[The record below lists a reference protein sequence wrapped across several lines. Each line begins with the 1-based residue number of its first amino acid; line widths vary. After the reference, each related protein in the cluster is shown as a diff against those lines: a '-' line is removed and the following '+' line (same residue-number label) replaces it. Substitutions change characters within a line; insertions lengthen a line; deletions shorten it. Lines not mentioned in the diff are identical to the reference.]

1 MKAARGRE
9 EEARDARA
17 GADVDRE
24 GLFDA
29 EIHITAGGAGRADS
43 GGDDAAEPGR
53 RRKRGRLF
61 YLHLLG
67 LVFGVTLLVIL
78 VRAVGLDPVFQA
90 LGQIHYG
97 FLLLLGLAGA
107 RHCLRTLS
115 MRTAV
120 AREHRRFTFWQ
131 AYTTRLA
138 GETISFFT
146 FTGPVLGE
154 ATKAALL
161 RKRVPLASALQ
172 ALAVD
177 NLLYNL
183 SVALFISSGA
193 LVMLATYDLPVGAR
207 LPLYGIAGGMALVF
221 SLVAW
226 AVVADVMPVTAAVDF
241 FIRRGVKARWFASK
255 RGHFHSVESNVYDF
269 YRRRPRAFFTMF
281 VCDALSHATSV
292 AEVAAVLWMLGLEP
306 AFSVSYIIDSL
317 TKVINLVFSFVPAT
331 IGVYEGGTGF
341 ILHTLGYAVA
351 TGLTIGIV
359 RKASMIVWALVGLVM
374 LVRHTAPDALRKTF
388 GRHPRLRGVMD
399 NLVLSNMTHRPART
413 FVSILGVAVGVLLV
427 AFTVGLAHGVLRER
441 GRRESE
447 VGAEIMMRAAG
458 TTGFG
463 GAQRFQM
470 PVSRAEE
477 VGRIPGVRVAV
488 AHAQT
493 TDRSDAGW
501 GVRIVDG
508 IDPEAYARLSGLRVV
523 EGRGLGSGDEAIV
536 DQVWKEQRKVR
547 VGDAV
552 KVFERDFR
560 IVGVYE
566 PPGGARIKIPLATM
580 QENAG
585 VEDHSFATS
594 VLVSVNDPKEQ
605 DAVAERIHAA
615 FPDDQLIFTRDLPE
629 MYATSVPALDVFIDV
644 VVGVAAVIS
653 MLVILLAMYTTVTE
667 RTRQI
672 GVLKS
677 LGMSNAGVAWV
688 IEQEALVVSVLGV
701 VLGVALTLAARFVV
715 MRTTSLTVDIEP
727 RWILVSLAIG
737 LLGGTLGALYPAL
750 RAARQDPVEALSYE

>member
-1 MKAARGRE
+1 LTAAREDGEVGRE
-9 EEARDARA
+9 D
-17 GADVDRE
+17 
-24 GLFDA
+24 LFEA
-29 EIHITAGGAGRADS
+29 EIHITADTG
-43 GGDDAAEPGR
+43 EPGTKR
-53 RRKRGRLF
+53 RGWLF
-61 YLHLLG
+61 YVHILAF
-67 LVFGVTLLVIL
+67 VFGATLLFLLI
-78 VRAVGLDPVFQA
+78 RAVGVEPIFQA
-90 LGQIHYG
+90 LGQIQYG
-97 FLLLLGLAGA
+97 FLVLLALAGL
-107 RHCLRTLS
+107 RHAMRSFS
-115 MRTAV
+115 MRIAV
-120 AREHRRFTFWQ
+120 AREHRRFNFWQ
-131 AYTTRLA
+131 AFTTRLA

-161 RKRVPLASALQ
+161 RKRVPTKAAVQ

-183 SVALFISSGA
+183 SVAVFISSGA
-193 LVMLATYDLPVGAR
+193 LVMLLTYDLPVGAR
-207 LPLYGIAGGMALVF
+207 LPLLGIACGMALVIG
-221 SLVAW
+221 LVAW
-226 AVVADVMPVTAAVDF
+226 AVISDVMPVTAAVDF
-241 FIRRGVKARWFASK
+241 FIRRGWKANWFGAK
-255 RGHFHSVESNVYDF
+255 RKHFHEVEENVYDF
-269 YRRRPRAFFTMF
+269 YRQRPRTLFTMLA
-281 VCDALSHATSV
+281 CDFLSHATTV
-292 AEVAAVLWMLGLEP
+292 AEVAAVLWMLGFEP
-306 AFSVSYIIDSL
+306 GFGVSYIIDSL

-374 LVRHTAPDALRKTF
+374 LIRHTAPDALRKAME
-388 GRHPRLRGVMD
+388 RNPRLREVMD

-447 VGAEIMMRAAG
+447 IGAELMMRAAG

-463 GAQRFQM
+463 TQRFAM
-470 PVSRAEE
+470 PVSRAAE
-477 VGRIPGVRVAV
+477 VGRLPGVRVACP
-488 AHAQT
+488 AGQT
-493 TDRSDAGW
+493 TDTSDTGF
-501 GVRIVDG
+501 GMRVIDG
-508 IDPEAYARLSGLRVV
+508 IDLECYSRLSGLHVI
-523 EGRGLGSGDEAIV
+523 EGGGLGRGDEAIV
-536 DQVWKEQRKVR
+536 DSFWLKQRKAKI
-547 VGDAV
+547 GDPV
-552 KVFERDFR
+552 KLFGRDFKL
-560 IVGVYE
+560 VGVYE
-566 PPGGARIKIPLATM
+566 PPGGARIKIPLSTM

-585 VEDHSFATS
+585 VEGGEFCTT
-594 VLVSVNDPKEQ
+594 VLVSVNNPAEQ

-629 MYATSVPALDVFIDV
+629 LYASSVPALDVFIDV
-644 VVGVAAVIS
+644 VVGVAAAIS

-688 IEQEALVVSVLGV
+688 IEQEALAVSVIGVLLGV
-701 VLGVALTLAARFVV
+701 VLTLAARFVV
-715 MRTTSLTVDIEP
+715 MRTTTLTVDIEP
-727 RWILVSLAIG
+727 RWLLFSLAIG

-750 RAARQDPVEALSYE
+750 RAARQDPVDALSYE

>member
-1 MKAARGRE
+1 MRGARE
-9 EEARDARA
+9 EELVDGGAARA
-17 GADVDRE
+17 GVEVDPE
-24 GLFDA
+24 GLFEA
-29 EIHITAGGAGRADS
+29 EIHITAGAGGP
-43 GGDDAAEPGR
+43 GGGR
-53 RRKRGRLF
+53 RGRLF
-61 YLHLLG
+61 YLHVLAF
-67 LVFGVTLLVIL
+67 VFGLTLLVVL
-78 VRAVGLDPVFQA
+78 VRFVGLEPIFQA
-90 LGQIHYG
+90 LSRIHYG
-97 FLLLLGLAGA
+97 FFFLLGVAGV
-107 RHCLRTLS
+107 RHCLRTVS
-115 MRTAV
+115 MRMAV
-120 AREHRRFTFWQ
+120 AREHRRFNFWQ
-131 AYTTRLA
+131 ALTTRLA

-161 RKRVPLASALQ
+161 RKRVPLASAVQ

-183 SVALFISSGA
+183 SVAVFISSGA
-193 LVMLATYDLPVGAR
+193 LVMLATYDLPVAAR
-207 LPLYGIAGGMALVF
+207 LPLYGIAGGMALVAA
-221 SLVAW
+221 LVAG
-226 AVVADVMPVTAAVDF
+226 AVLSDVMPVTAAVDF
-241 FIRRGVKARWFASK
+241 FIRRGIKADWFSAK
-255 RGHFHSVESNVYDF
+255 RVQFHRVEENVYDF
-269 YRRRPRAFFTMF
+269 YKQRPRAFFTMLA
-281 VCDALSHATSV
+281 CDFLAHATTV
-292 AEVAAVLWMLGLEP
+292 LEVASVLWMLGLEP
-306 AFSVSYIIDSL
+306 SFGVSYIIDSL

-341 ILHTLGYAVA
+341 ILRTLGYAVA

-359 RKASMIVWALVGLVM
+359 RKASMLVWALVGLLM
-374 LVRHTAPDALRKTF
+374 LIRHIAPDALRKAAE
-388 GRHPRLRGVMD
+388 RHPRLRGVMD

-447 VGAEIMMRAAG
+447 VGAEIMLRAAG

-470 PVSRAEE
+470 PVSRATE

-488 AHAQT
+488 PHAQT
-493 TDRSDAGW
+493 TDKSDAGW

-508 IDPEAYARLSGLRVV
+508 IDPEAYARLAGLRAV
-523 EGRGLGSGDEAIV
+523 EGRTVQAGDEAII
-536 DQVWKEQRKVR
+536 DPVWKEQRKVQ
-547 VGDAV
+547 VGDSV
-552 KVFERDFR
+552 RIFERDFR

-566 PPGGARIKIPLATM
+566 PPGGARIKIPLSTM

-585 VEDHSFATS
+585 VEDNSFCTS
-594 VLVSVNDPKEQ
+594 VLVSVNDPAEQ

-615 FPDDQLIFTRDLPE
+615 FPEDQLIFTRDLPE
-629 MYATSVPALDVFIDV
+629 MYASSVPALDVFIDV
-644 VVGVAAVIS
+644 VVGVAAAIS

-677 LGMSNAGVAWV
+677 LGMSNWGVAWV
-688 IEQEALVVSVLGV
+688 IEQEALVVSALGVLLGV
-701 VLGVALTLAARFVV
+701 VLTLAARFVV
-715 MRTTSLTVDIEP
+715 MSTTSLTVDIEP
-727 RWILVSLAIG
+727 KWLLASLVIG
-737 LLGGTLGALYPAL
+737 LLGGTLGALFPAL

>member
-1 MKAARGRE
+1 MTAARE
-9 EEARDARA
+9 ENNRGFDPRDADIDRA
-17 GADVDRE
+17 

-29 EIHITAGGAGRADS
+29 EIHITADTGDADDET
-43 GGDDAAEPGR
+43 GGR
-53 RRKRGRLF
+53 RRRGWLF
-61 YLHLLG
+61 YLHILAF
-67 LVFGVTLLVIL
+67 VFGAALLFFLI
-78 VRAVGLDPVFQA
+78 RAVGLEPIFQA

-97 FLLLLGLAGA
+97 FLLLLSLAGL
-107 RHCLRTLS
+107 RHAVRTFS
-115 MRTAV
+115 MRLAV
-120 AREHRRFTFWQ
+120 AREHRRFTFWE
-131 AYTTRLA
+131 AFTTRLA

-161 RKRVPLASALQ
+161 RKRVPTKAAVQ

-183 SVALFISSGA
+183 SVAVFISSGA
-193 LVMLATYDLPVGAR
+193 LVMLLTYDLPVGAR
-207 LPLYGIAGGMALVF
+207 LPLYGIAAGMATVIVLVG
-221 SLVAW
+221 A
-226 AVVADVMPVTAAVDF
+226 AVVSDVMPVTAAVDF
-241 FIRRGVKARWFASK
+241 FIRRNMKAGWFRSK
-255 RGHFHSVESNVYDF
+255 RRHFHEVESNVYDF
-269 YRRRPRAFFTMF
+269 YHKRPRSFFVMF
-281 VCDALSHATSV
+281 GCDFLAHATTV
-292 AEVAAVLWMLGLEP
+292 AEVASVLWMLGFEP
-306 AFSVSYIIDSL
+306 SVGVSYIIDSL

-359 RKASMIVWALVGLVM
+359 RKASMIVWALVGLGM
-374 LVRHTAPDALRKTF
+374 LVRHTAPDALRKAAE
-388 GRHPRLRGVMD
+388 RNPRLRGVMD
-399 NLVLSNMTHRPART
+399 NLVLANMTHRPART
-413 FVSILGVAVGVLLV
+413 FVSVLGVAVGVLLV

-441 GRRESE
+441 GRRESQ
-447 VGAEIMMRAAG
+447 VGAEIMLRAAG

-463 GAQRFQM
+463 GAQRFAM
-470 PVSRAEE
+470 PVSRAAE
-477 VGRIPGVRVAV
+477 VARIPGVRAAV

-493 TDRSDAGW
+493 TDKSDAGW
-501 GVRIVDG
+501 GVRVVDG
-508 IDPEAYARLSGLRVV
+508 IDFEGYSRLSGLRVI
-523 EGRGLGSGDEAIV
+523 EGRPVASGDEAIV
-536 DQVWKEQRKVR
+536 DTVWKEQRNVR
-547 VGDAV
+547 LGDPV
-552 KVFERDFR
+552 KVFDRDFK
-560 IVGVYE
+560 IVGFYE
-566 PPGGARIKIPLATM
+566 PPGGARIKIPLTTM

-585 VEDHSFATS
+585 VEDHAFCTS
-594 VLVSVNDPKEQ
+594 VLVSVNDPAEQ

-629 MYATSVPALDVFIDV
+629 LYASSVPALDVFIDV

-688 IEQEALVVSVLGV
+688 IEQEALAVSVLGV
-701 VLGVALTLAARFVV
+701 IFGVVLTLAARFVV
-715 MRTTSLTVDIEP
+715 MRATSLTVDIEP
-727 RWILVSLAIG
+727 RWLLVSLGIG